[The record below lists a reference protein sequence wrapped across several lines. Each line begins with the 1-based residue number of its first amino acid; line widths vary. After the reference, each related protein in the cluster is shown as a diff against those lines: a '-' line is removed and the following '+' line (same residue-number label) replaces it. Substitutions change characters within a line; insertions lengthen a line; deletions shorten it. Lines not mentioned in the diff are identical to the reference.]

1 MTDSRLLNAI
11 IGAVVTFVLSFTVAS
26 PILGGA
32 VAAWLQNGD
41 QSESVRIGALS
52 GVIALVPILIFVPFI
67 FLFGIVGGIGGA
79 GFAFFF
85 FAFIFVFAAVFVVG
99 LSALGG
105 YIAYYL
111 MQDRRVPEPPR
122 FNEGRR
128 DQRSSRPPR
137 QPADGDRQSE
147 PPRQPADDRSE
158 NRTGDDGETGPSKR

>member
-32 VAAWLQNGD
+32 VAAWLEDGD

-52 GVIALVPILIFVPFI
+52 GVIALIPILIFVPF
-67 FLFGIVGGIGGA
+67 FLLFGLFGGIAGV

-85 FAFIFVFAAVFVVG
+85 LAFAFVFVAVFVVG

-105 YIAYYL
+105 YLAHYL
-111 MQDRRVPEPPR
+111 MQDRRVPDPPR
-122 FNEGRR
+122 FNEGGR
-128 DQRSSRPPR
+128 DQRSSPPPR

-147 PPRQPADDRSE
+147 PRTQPTDDGME
-158 NRTGDDGETGPSKR
+158 NRSVDDGETGRSER